1 MIALHVRA
9 CASPADKKPLALPKR
24 VVRVRRVRLK
34 KAVKEDKE
42 FVDIFFKKTQEMWDE
57 IKASS
62 YDDDE

>member
-1 MIALHVRA
+1 
-9 CASPADKKPLALPKR
+9 
-24 VVRVRRVRLK
+24 VRVRRVRLK

-42 FVDIFFKKTQEMWDE
+42 FVDIFFKKTQDMWDE

>member
-9 CASPADKKPLALPKR
+9 CASPADKKPLSLPKR

-42 FVDIFFKKTQEMWDE
+42 FVDIFFKKTQDMWDE